1 MERARPQ
8 AESLREQALGII
20 RDAITAGEL
29 AEDRIY
35 SAAGLAKQLG
45 MSLSPVR
52 EAMMALVT
60 EGTVEAVPNR
70 GFRLVAITEADLE
83 EIIAIRV
90 LLAVPAARQLAAASD
105 DAVVGRLQEVGADA
119 EGEATTKAE
128 AIAALRGFA
137 EATVSAAEAGDVP
150 EFYTQDRRFHEALLE
165 HGLGRR
171 AAEISL
177 RLRDQSRLFRN
188 ADRSIAVDS
197 ARELPVLVELID
209 EGRAAEAADLVTS
222 NLYFFK
228 RVPAAAEAE
237 G

>member
-1 MERARPQ
+1 MDRVRTQ
-8 AESLREQALGII
+8 SESLREQALGII

-29 AEDRIY
+29 AEDKIY

-45 MSLSPVR
+45 ISLSPVR

-70 GFRLVAITEADLE
+70 GFRLVTVTEADLE

-90 LLAVPAARQLAAASD
+90 LLAVPAARSLAEAGSD
-105 DAVVGRLQEVGADA
+105 DIVGRGQRADA
-119 EGEATTKAE
+119 DATSQSTTKAD
-128 AIAALRGFA
+128 AVTRLRSLA
-137 EATVSAAEAGDVP
+137 EATVAAAEDGDVA

-165 HGLGRR
+165 HGLGGR
-171 AAEISL
+171 AAAISL
-177 RLRDQSRLFRN
+177 RLRDQSRLYRHQDQIG
-188 ADRSIAVDS
+188 AIAVDS
-197 ARELPVLVELID
+197 ARELPRIVDLIE
-209 EGRAAEAADLVTS
+209 EGKSAEAADLVTS

-228 RVPAAAEAE
+228 RVPADAD

>member
-1 MERARPQ
+1 MERVRPQ

-70 GFRLVAITEADLE
+70 GFRLVTITEADLE

-90 LLAVPAARQLAAASD
+90 LLAVPAARSLAEADSAD
-105 DAVVGRLQEVGADA
+105 IVGRDQRAGADPR
-119 EGEATTKAE
+119 ERINDQGR
-128 AIAALRGFA
+128 RGR
-137 EATVSAAEAGDVP
+137 SAARPRRGD
-150 EFYTQDRRFHEALLE
+150 RGGGR
-165 HGLGRR
+165 GRR
-171 AAEISL
+171 I
-177 RLRDQSRLFRN
+177 RR
-188 ADRSIAVDS
+188 
-197 ARELPVLVELID
+197 VLHSGPQV
-209 EGRAAEAADLVTS
+209 S
-222 NLYFFK
+222 
-228 RVPAAAEAE
+228 
-237 G
+237 

>member
-1 MERARPQ
+1 MERVRPQ
-8 AESLREQALGII
+8 AESLREQVLGII

-70 GFRLVAITEADLE
+70 GFRLVTITEADLE

-90 LLAVPAARQLAAASD
+90 LLAVPAARSLAEADSAD
-105 DAVVGRLQEVGADA
+105 IVGRDQRASADPA
-119 EGEATTKAE
+119 SESTTKAD
-128 AIAALRGFA
+128 AVARLRGLA
-137 EATVSAAEAGDVP
+137 EATVAAAEAGEFV

-171 AAEISL
+171 AAAISL
-177 RLRDQSRLFRN
+177 RLRDQSRLYRHQDEIG
-188 ADRSIAVDS
+188 AIANDS
-197 ARELPVLVELID
+197 ARELPVIVDLIE

-228 RVPAAAEAE
+228 RVPAEAD